1 MNMEKNITDLSPS
14 PTWLNDFCNH
24 TEHKKDE
31 SFIA

>member
-14 PTWLNDFCNH
+14 PTQPNDLCNH